1 MVSVKTKNEAI
12 GEIEALIAQVTG
24 RFAAEDDAEQQW
36 LVDQCGPEA
45 ARLVARMSVHALH
58 LLDAIPAEGSIN
70 IVGLSRTTGV
80 PKGTVSKTVRRLLA
94 DGLVSR
100 HRLPDNRKEVHLRL
114 TATGTEIRRAHK
126 SLHEQMGSGLREFLE
141 RYNDAE
147 LAVIA
152 RALGDLA
159 RMPRE
164 GLRFRPDL
172 LESTGARVDAGSAI
186 AARDA
191 EWR

>member
-1 MVSVKTKNEAI
+1 MQTKGEAI
-12 GEIEALIAQVTG
+12 GEIEALVAQVTA

-45 ARLVARMSVHALH
+45 AGVVSRMSVHALH
-58 LLDAIPAEGSIN
+58 LLDAVPVEGSVN
-70 IVGLSRTTGV
+70 IVGLSRATGV
-80 PKGTVSKTVRRLLA
+80 PKGTVSKTVRRLIA
-94 DGLVSR
+94 DGAVTR

-114 TATGTEIRRAHK
+114 TATGAEIRRAHQ
-126 SLHEQMGSGLREFLE
+126 SLHEEMGHGLHAFLE
-141 RYNDAE
+141 RYEDAE

-152 RALGDLA
+152 RVLGDLT

-172 LESTGARVDAGSAI
+172 LD
-186 AARDA
+186 
-191 EWR
+191 